1 MPIGVVAIVCVHI
14 GKSMF
19 THVCRRKHIRT
30 HIYYT
35 HSLNTVM
42 LHYPLYLYLY
52 HQTISNSNS
61 RSHQF
66 SSSSLFTTATRYWRF
81 LSMSS
86 VFLPVSRV
94 ICTFHPF
101 FFFVLQPTKKKSTTN
116 EYQQMDCLWS
126 PLNVTYTHT
135 HARI

>member
-1 MPIGVVAIVCVHI
+1 MPIGMRAHRKINVYTC
-14 GKSMF
+14 
-19 THVCRRKHIRT
+19 CRRKHIRT

-52 HQTISNSNS
+52 HQTISNSS
-61 RSHQF
+61 SHQF
-66 SSSSLFTTATRYWRF
+66 SSLSLFTTATRYWRF